1 MYSRIVADKAIEFP
15 PSVDRATKDLI
26 TNLLLRDPDR
36 RFGGKKVMDHPYF
49 SGVNWQELV
58 NLHYP
63 APFRP
68 GLVKF
73 CQ

>member
-15 PSVDRATKDLI
+15 PSVDRTTKDLI

-36 RFGGKKVMDHPYF
+36 RLNEKKVMNHPYF

-68 GLVKF
+68 GLVHL
-73 CQ
+73 C